1 MFTKSSRKL
10 ICFLLSLL
18 MVVGLC
24 IFSGATLLRST
35 LCYQNYMER
44 FISSEK
50 VVNYCNT
57 AYNERIAILAENSGI
72 PLRVFEATEN
82 VGGYSETVT
91 SRFYS
96 GSDTTMFTQDRIETY
111 EKLIK
116 EYLDG
121 NALQYNENQV
131 HNTAVKAA
139 EIYADSY
146 GLKNLSVF
154 KSFVDDV
161 VDGYGRV
168 SSTGLSITMIAAA
181 LIFVMYSDNKKTVK
195 YYTSS
200 FTATGLS
207 FIFIGIASLVTS
219 LGKSS
224 VITPVVYSKA
234 IFSAVNCMFVILILT
249 GVVITAVSTVVT
261 LRQNKLTRKTRNK

>member
-24 IFSGATLLRST
+24 IFSGATLIRST
-35 LCYQNYMER
+35 LCYRNYMEI

-50 VVNYCNT
+50 IANYCNT
-57 AYNERIAILAENSGI
+57 TYNERIAVLSENSGI
-72 PLRVFEATEN
+72 PLRVFEAAEN
-82 VGGYSETVT
+82 VSGYSETVT

-96 GSDTTMFTQDRIETY
+96 GSDTTMFTKDKVETY

-121 NALQYNENQV
+121 NDMQYDENQI

-146 GLKNLSVF
+146 GMKNLSVF
-154 KSFVDDV
+154 KAFVDDV
-161 VDGYGRV
+161 IDGYGRI
-168 SSTGLSITMIAAA
+168 SSTGLAIVMIAAA
-181 LIFVMYSDNKKTVK
+181 LIFVMYSDNKKTLK

-207 FIFIGIASLVTS
+207 FVFIGIGALITS
-219 LGKSS
+219 VGKSS
-224 VITPVVYSKA
+224 VITPDIYSDA
-234 IFSAVNCMFVILILT
+234 IFSALNCMFAILIIA
-249 GVVITAVSTVVT
+249 GVIITAMSTVAN

>member
-57 AYNERIAILAENSGI
+57 AYNDRIAVLAENSGI

-82 VGGYSETVT
+82 VSGYSETVA

-96 GSDTTMFTQDRIETY
+96 GSDTTMFTQDKIETY

-121 NALQYNENQV
+121 NDIQYDENQV
-131 HNTAVKAA
+131 YNTAVKAA

-154 KSFVDDV
+154 KSFVDEV
-161 VDGYGRV
+161 IGGYGRV
-168 SSTGLSITMIAAA
+168 SSMGLSIVMIAAA

-207 FIFIGIASLVTS
+207 FVFIGLGSLIAS
-219 LGKSS
+219 LGKSG